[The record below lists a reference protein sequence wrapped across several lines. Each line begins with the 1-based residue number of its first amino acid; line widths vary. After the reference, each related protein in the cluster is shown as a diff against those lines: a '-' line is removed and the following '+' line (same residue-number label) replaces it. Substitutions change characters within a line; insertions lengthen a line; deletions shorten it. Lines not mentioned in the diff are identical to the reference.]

1 MRVASALRA
10 DFSFGS
16 SGALALRRQARP
28 AARSATHVVSAAK
41 QRDARTQVGPS
52 YVTVA
57 PDGSD
62 GGRALRDV
70 ADAIKR
76 GEVGVIP
83 TDTIYAIVCDVE
95 NRDAVE
101 KLYKVKQ
108 VDDPLRKP
116 LSLICRNFEDID
128 RYTEGFPVGYFRVA
142 RAVLPG
148 PYTLILPASKTLPK
162 NCILDKRGNVV
173 CKLRRTVG
181 VRMPDDPICQALLQ
195 QLDRPL
201 LCTSVRVPADS
212 GSLWLEDPAD
222 ILDQYARSG
231 ISFVLNGGVRQAEPS
246 TVIDLS
252 VSEPKLL
259 RQGKGDSVVWGVE
272 EMDDA

>member
-41 QRDARTQVGPS
+41 QRDAVGPS